1 MDTIMDDL
9 KDMFQ
14 NDFGGN
20 PENINC
26 DNEFNNK
33 EFIDY
38 FTSKGTRLWFSTP
51 DQPHK
56 NSVIERFWGALAK
69 ILERMRTGIKNFD
82 WAKALPDVVDN
93 YNNTFHRTIK
103 ATPNEVWE
111 GEKKNTI
118 ERKVV
123 ETVLKKGMHVRI
135 KTKKSVFDK
144 GDMQTFLRDIYEIIE
159 KAGKKN
165 TLKNLTTGNQLKRT
179 FTDEEL
185 EQTFAK
191 PE

>member
-1 MDTIMDDL
+1 
-9 KDMFQ
+9 
-14 NDFGGN
+14 
-20 PENINC
+20 
-26 DNEFNNK
+26 
-33 EFIDY
+33 
-38 FTSKGTRLWFSTP
+38 
-51 DQPHK
+51 
-56 NSVIERFWGALAK
+56 
-69 ILERMRTGIKNFD
+69 MRTGFKNFD

-93 YNNTFHRTIK
+93 YNKTFHRTIK

-111 GEKKNTI
+111 GEKKNPI

-135 KTKKSVFDK
+135 KRRKA
-144 GDMQTFLRDIYEIIE
+144 FLIKVMCRRSQIE

-191 PE
+191 PEERKKKLEKPEQELRLVPIKQKLNPKETISQRKEHRVIKHPVWQSL